1 MRVLNIIGSLDVGGA
16 ERYLSRVAPRLR
28 EHGVEVE
35 ICCLEKTGALLA
47 ETEAAGV
54 TVHGTR
60 FIFRR
65 RSSGLP
71 RLAPALLR
79 TVGDIRRLV
88 RGGRYDAVHT
98 YLFLADLLGTAGAQL
113 AGCKRIITS
122 RRALHAWRHG
132 PAPYEHWLE
141 LGTNLVADELIAN
154 SHTVL
159 EDAERHERFLP
170 RARGVVYNGVE
181 TDHYRPAS
189 PGRGK
194 GPLRLLNIG
203 ALAPRKGQEYGLSA
217 LAELCAAGVEARLVL
232 VGDGPDR
239 PALEAQ
245 AARLGVGN
253 QVEFAGEQLDPRPF
267 LEAADLFVF
276 PSRQEGFSNALIE
289 AMASGLPVVA
299 SDVGGNREAVGEEGG
314 RIVPPEDSEAL
325 ATGILELSSDRR
337 SLAAVG
343 AANRERVTSRFSL
356 DASVRRLA
364 DWYRLG
370 PQLDLEP

>member
-1 MRVLNIIGSLDVGGA
+1 LRVLNIIGSLDVGGA

-35 ICCLEKTGALLA
+35 ICCLQKTGPLLA

-65 RSSGLP
+65 RGAGLP

-79 TVGDIRRLV
+79 AVADIRKLV

-113 AGCKRIITS
+113 AGCRRIITS

-132 PAPYEHWLE
+132 PAAYEHWLE

-154 SHTVL
+154 SRTVL
-159 EDAERHERFLP
+159 EDVEKHERFLP
-170 RARGVVYNGVE
+170 RGRGVIYNGVDAE
-181 TDHYRPAS
+181 QYRPAA

-194 GPLRLLNIG
+194 GPLRLLNVG
-203 ALAPRKGQEYGLSA
+203 ALSPRKGQEFAITA
-217 LAELCAAGVEARLVL
+217 LARLCEAGVEASLVL
-232 VGDGPDR
+232 VGGGPDR
-239 PALEAQ
+239 PALEAL
-245 AARLGVGN
+245 AERLEVGG

-299 SDVGGNREAVGEEGG
+299 SEVGGNREAVGDAGG
-314 RIVPPEDSEAL
+314 RIVPPEDAGAL
-325 ATGILELSSDRR
+325 AAAILDLAADRG
-337 SLAAVG
+337 SLAAIG
-343 AANRERVTSRFSL
+343 AANRERVAKKFSL
-356 DASVRRLA
+356 DASVKRLA

-370 PQLDLEP
+370 PQPEPVP